1 MPQLRKLAYAI
12 KNSSTLALP
21 EWFCILDE
29 LSLDACMIPHDVRTR
44 WNATYDMLNFTYEY
58 KEAIN
63 QITDRCEMK
72 LRDYE
77 IEPHEWDII
86 KQLWDILGIR
96 PSMFKS
102 FFDLSYI
109 PSQVFKDATLFF
121 SCGGTSN
128 VASVIPAM
136 DHLDEHLA
144 SIATSLKYGRP
155 IKAAVALGKKTL
167 NRYYDRMDH
176 SEVYRIAM
184 SMFPF
189 IPPTLKYS

>member
-1 MPQLRKLAYAI
+1 M
-12 KNSSTLALP
+12 LALL
-21 EWFCILDE
+21 EWFRILDK
-29 LSLDACMIPHDVRTR
+29 LSLDAHMILHDVCTH
-44 WNATYDMLNFTYEY
+44 WNATYDMLDFAYKY

-63 QITDRCEMK
+63 QITDRREMK

-77 IEPHEWDII
+77 IEPHKWDII
-86 KQLWDILGIR
+86 NQLWDVLGIH
-96 PSMFKS
+96 PLMFKS

-121 SCGGTSN
+121 SRGGTPN
-128 VASVIPAM
+128 IASVIPTM

-155 IKAAVALGKKTL
+155 IKAAIVLGKKTL
-167 NRYYDRMDH
+167 NRYYNQTDH
-176 SEVYRIAM
+176 SKVYRIAM

-189 IPPTLKYS
+189 IPSTLKYS

>member
-1 MPQLRKLAYAI
+1 M
-12 KNSSTLALP
+12 
-21 EWFCILDE
+21 LD
-29 LSLDACMIPHDVRTR
+29 
-44 WNATYDMLNFTYEY
+44 FTYEC

-72 LRDYE
+72 LQDYE
-77 IEPHEWDII
+77 IELHKWDIV
-86 KQLWDILGIR
+86 KQLRDVLGVR
-96 PSMFKS
+96 PLMFKS

-109 PSQVFKDATLFF
+109 PSQVFKDVTLFF
-121 SCGGTSN
+121 SRGGTPN

-136 DHLDEHLA
+136 DHLDKHLA

-155 IKAAVALGKKTL
+155 IKAAVALRKKTL
-167 NRYYDRMDH
+167 NRYYDWTDH
-176 SEVYRIAM
+176 SEVYWIVM

>member
-1 MPQLRKLAYAI
+1 MPQLRKLAYTI
-12 KNSSTLALP
+12 KNSSVLALP
-21 EWFCILDE
+21 EWFYILDE
-29 LSLDACMIPHDVRTR
+29 LSLDAHMIPHDVHTH
-44 WNATYDMLNFTYEY
+44 WNATYDMLDFAYEY

-86 KQLWDILGIR
+86 KHLQDVLSVCPL
-96 PSMFKS
+96 MFKS

-121 SCGGTSN
+121 SHGGTPN

-136 DHLDEHLA
+136 DHLDKHLA
-144 SIATSLKYGRP
+144 SIATSPKYGQP
-155 IKAAVALGKKTL
+155 IKAAVVLGNKTL
-167 NRYYDRMDH
+167 NRYYN
-176 SEVYRIAM
+176 
-184 SMFPF
+184 
-189 IPPTLKYS
+189 